1 MNKKS
6 ALDALFA
13 PRNVA
18 LVGASDR
25 NWAPRVFGNLQRF
38 GYEGEIYLVNPSRSE
53 LWGRR
58 CYPSLAELPEAPDH
72 LALLVPA
79 DQSLDILEDGSAR
92 GARSATFFAAGFGE
106 GGEAKGLARAAR
118 LKDIV
123 ARTGVAVV
131 GPNCMGLAVGR
142 SKFSTVPD
150 EHHAPLQP
158 GPVAAIT
165 QSGMLVQT
173 VGRGLNDAGLPL
185 AYLLSAG
192 NQTGLT
198 IADYISHLADDADL
212 RVIVCY
218 IEAVRDAPA
227 FLAASRK
234 AKANGKTVVV
244 TKIGGSEE
252 SRAAALAHTGSLAG
266 SLEVFDAFAEDAG
279 IVRVDSLED
288 IVQAAEY
295 LSRAPRP
302 KGNRIAL
309 MTNSGALRSL
319 TSEAGSQ
326 FGISYPSFSAQ
337 TQALLKESHA
347 EAEVSNPYDF
357 KRTLPSELYVK
368 LIDAVHRDPNCD
380 LVLLTEELPRQAG
393 IERKV
398 SNFRAIENWLAAGNA
413 ASKPLAVF
421 SPISLSENDYM
432 RGLREELPHI
442 PWLHDISK
450 SLRTIGKLADRSRKL
465 PSLSDS
471 VAPSRMSLV
480 ASWRGFASKL
490 EQPVAL
496 DEVQSKAILAAYG
509 VCMPREIVA
518 ASAQEAA
525 AAASEIG
532 YPIVVKGI
540 SADIAHKSDAG
551 LVRLNLSDADEVAAA
566 AGDIIEICAKR
577 GAKLEGILVAQQVKG
592 GLEMVAGIHRDA
604 EMGPVVMAGL
614 GGIWLELFKDVAF
627 APPWLDKDAALTAIS
642 ITRSARLLAGYRGAP
657 VADADALADIMVALG
672 ALAREF
678 GDILESVDIN
688 PVLVRAKGQGA
699 LALDGL
705 IVLRPPSS

>member
-1 MNKKS
+1 VNKKS
-6 ALDALFA
+6 PLDALFA

-38 GYEGEIYLVNPSRSE
+38 GYEGEIYLVNPNRTE

-58 CYPSLAELPEAPDH
+58 CYASLADLPEAPDH
-72 LALLVPA
+72 LALFVPA
-79 DQSLDILEDGSAR
+79 DQSLDILEDGTAR

-106 GGEAKGLARAAR
+106 GGDAKGLARAAR
-118 LKDIV
+118 LKAIV
-123 ARTGVAVV
+123 ARTDVAVV

-198 IADYISHLADDADL
+198 IADYVSHLADDPDL

-218 IEAVRDAPA
+218 IEAVRDAPE
-227 FLAASRK
+227 FLAAARK
-234 AKANGKTVVV
+234 AKANSKTVVV

-302 KGNRIAL
+302 RGNRIAL

-337 TQALLKESHA
+337 TQSLLKELHA

-357 KRTLPSELYVK
+357 KRTLPSDLYIK
-368 LIDAVHRDPNCD
+368 LIEAVHRDPNCD

-398 SNFRAIENWLAAGNA
+398 SNFRAIENWLASGNA

-450 SLRTIGKLADRSRKL
+450 SLRTIGKLADRSRSL
-465 PSLSDS
+465 PEPSDDIDS
-471 VAPSRMSLV
+471 SRMNLV
-480 ASWRGFASKL
+480 ASWREFASKL
-490 EQPVAL
+490 DKPVAL

-509 VCMPREIVA
+509 VRMPREIVA

-532 YPIVVKGI
+532 YPVVVKGI

-551 LVRLNLSDADEVAAA
+551 LVKLNLSDADEVAAA
-566 AGDIIEICAKR
+566 AGDITEICAKR

-627 APPWLDKDAALTAIS
+627 APPWLDHSGALAAIS
-642 ITRSARLLAGYRGAP
+642 KTRSARLLAGYRGAP
-657 VADADALADIMVALG
+657 AADADALADIMVALG

-678 GDILESVDIN
+678 GNILESVDIN
-688 PVLVRAKGQGA
+688 PVLVRENGRGA

-705 IVLRPPSS
+705 IVLRPPSA